1 MDSLEKA
8 KNTQEMLEEIK
19 KLEVKIEQYQRQ
31 INKNREVLK
40 NMLTEAETTTNDE
53 RKQELIQRI
62 EGSIEYNKKFIKA
75 MEKAAEQAKLSKESL
90 DQARALYNAPVAP
103 TFKPKSTAKA
113 KKGGKRK
120 KTRKRKKTKKTR
132 KHKK

>member
-90 DQARALYNAPVAP
+90 DQAPALYNAPVAP
-103 TFKPKSTAKA
+103 TAKA